1 MVHIIRIWVL
11 KIAVIISSLFNRF
24 VIQDIFRTNQVCGV
38 IWKWLIFQKLVKF
51 GVGHFWKLVWD
62 LVIWTRFG
70 FWRFTALQFF
80 FVKHLNKYFWRFL
93 SRTFH
98 FEVLLIYEYTEYRS
112 YFGLKQTKF
121 NMLYYT
127 DRGWDIAWCK
137 TNGPLQMDLFLQFPT
152 LQNLNI
158 DLKSDQRSILE
169 LRIQIVRQK
178 IH

>member
-1 MVHIIRIWVL
+1 M
-11 KIAVIISSLFNRF
+11 
-24 VIQDIFRTNQVCGV
+24 
-38 IWKWLIFQKLVKF
+38 
-51 GVGHFWKLVWD
+51 
-62 LVIWTRFG
+62 
-70 FWRFTALQFF
+70 
-80 FVKHLNKYFWRFL
+80 
-93 SRTFH
+93 
-98 FEVLLIYEYTEYRS
+98 
-112 YFGLKQTKF
+112 KQTKF

-178 IH
+178 NPLLSLICREYELYRMMKSS